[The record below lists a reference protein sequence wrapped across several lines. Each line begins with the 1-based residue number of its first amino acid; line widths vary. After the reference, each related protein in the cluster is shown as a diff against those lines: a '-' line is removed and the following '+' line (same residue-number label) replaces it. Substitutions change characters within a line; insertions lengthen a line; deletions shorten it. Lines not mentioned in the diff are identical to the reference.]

1 MILYVPSGTANTE
14 LCSIGQGWG
23 LHSVLCIGW
32 KSIQYFT
39 TRVSQ
44 HLDGL
49 LFVTVSECLS
59 YQDHNE
65 HNTSM

>member
-1 MILYVPSGTANTE
+1 MSLQVLQTLSFAALDKP
-14 LCSIGQGWG
+14 LHGWG

-59 YQDHNE
+59 YWDHNE